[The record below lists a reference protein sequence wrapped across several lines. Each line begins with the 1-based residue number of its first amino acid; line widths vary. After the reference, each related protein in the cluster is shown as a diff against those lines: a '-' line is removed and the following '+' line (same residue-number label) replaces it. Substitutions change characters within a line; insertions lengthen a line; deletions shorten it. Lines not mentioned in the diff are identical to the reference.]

1 MQQLVVAVVVA
12 VVNVA
17 AAVVVVTDVAVVV
30 DVVVVRPEIEK
41 RHFIILK
48 GKKNSPQGIVGQS
61 DYPRYNLN
69 TRIIKVCLLSTKTT
83 RERKN
88 KLSGCLK
95 SSPKP
100 SYCFSASLTVS
111 VVLWLL
117 LLLAC

>member
-1 MQQLVVAVVVA
+1 MQQLAVAVVVA

-17 AAVVVVTDVAVVV
+17 VAVVVVTDDAVVV

-83 RERKN
+83 REGK

-100 SYCFSASLTVS
+100 SYCFSASLIVS
-111 VVLWLL
+111 VIL
-117 LLLAC
+117 